1 MKVLLD
7 THALL
12 WALSDDP
19 RLSSKARRLYE
30 DADELSFSVVSL
42 WEIGIKL
49 GLGRPDFKLDDT
61 WWRDVPRSLI
71 AQGAVRLDVEPEH
84 CRAVAHLPL
93 YHRDPFDRLLV
104 AQALSEPF
112 RLLTADKQLAQY
124 SELIMTVS

>member
-93 YHRDPFDRLLV
+93 YHRDPFDRMLV
-104 AQALSEPF
+104 AQAICTKSVILSVDEKLDAYPIK
-112 RLLTADKQLAQY
+112 RLW
-124 SELIMTVS
+124 